1 MVLHPGK
8 VPTAGVLAQ
17 THFRH
22 TDHLEK
28 HSVMVVAADMEK
40 NLADCYRM
48 VRLPD
53 MEKNL
58 ADCYCMFRAPGVD
71 RKKDSCPADQ
81 KMVPAVVEHQSS
93 SAQVIETADME
104 RR

>member
-1 MVLHPGK
+1 MVLQPGK

-48 VRLPD
+48 VRLLD
-53 MEKNL
+53 MEKSL
-58 ADCYCMFRAPGVD
+58 AECYCMFRVPGID
-71 RKKDSCPADQ
+71 RKKDSCSADQ
-81 KMVPAVVEHQSS
+81 KLVPAVAGHQSS
-93 SAQVIETADME
+93 PAQLMEAADRE